1 MKTPKQQG
9 IIMYL
14 ATTPGLPLKK
24 LSLESEIKATKPDN
38 LSLIPGANMVEG
50 VNWLLETVLR
60 SVCLL

>member
-50 VNWLLETVLR
+50 VN
-60 SVCLL
+60 